1 MIYGSWSTSSRSS
14 ILCSFCQ
21 HHKIIRMYQRP
32 QFWRVPKS
40 RRGGRLVAVPIP
52 FLWSSTEAATNNSIT
67 VAAAVK
73 NQEAGCQYQYNV
85 GIGIGSGWY
94 LIQATTPLWA
104 HPHWKDGRY
113 GIECGNGEDI
123 SRRLWSQGLFL
134 IPTIFTKQTN
144 ESGRKANISSIRYN
158 WKDLVVTK
166 SVRNYNRHRVPY
178 EIMDELGYEDC
189 DWVSSEWCWTVW
201 KERFESWHFRLEL
214 HLPCRDPI
222 EHLLSRCN
230 HRNQI
235 FDCGNET
242 KQSL

>member
-1 MIYGSWSTSSRSS
+1 MYSRRRRIYDLWVVVNLVTRSS

-32 QFWRVPKS
+32 QFWEVPTS
-40 RRGGRLVAVPIP
+40 RRWR
-52 FLWSSTEAATNNSIT
+52 SSTEAATNDSIT
-67 VAAAVK
+67 VATAVK

-94 LIQATTPLWA
+94 RIQATTPLWA

-113 GIECGNGEDI
+113 GIECGNGEYI

-144 ESGRKANISSIRYN
+144 ASGRKANISSIRYN
-158 WKDLVVTK
+158 WKDLVTK

-178 EIMDELGYEDC
+178 EINHGQTWLWRLQLGQFGMVLDC
-189 DWVSSEWCWTVW
+189 L
-201 KERFESWHFRLEL
+201 ERTIWIVTLSTRTAFA
-214 HLPCRDPI
+214 
-222 EHLLSRCN
+222 LSRSD
-230 HRNQI
+230 R
-235 FDCGNET
+235 T
-242 KQSL
+242 SLVSLQS